1 MAKIKEV
8 NFLFESIEELVQ
20 IAQDKQCT
28 ISEIMINQEIEISGR
43 TRDEIMNQMMV
54 NLETME
60 DACAKG
66 IQGIR
71 SYSGLTG
78 YDAKKLQAYIDK
90 KNVLTDDIFVKALC
104 YAVATN
110 EVNAAM
116 GIICATPTAG
126 SAGVVPGV
134 LLAYSEKFNSTRED
148 MLNFLFTASAFGF
161 VTANNAMI
169 SGAEGGCQAE
179 IGSASG
185 MAAAALVEMA
195 GGTPEQASQA
205 FAIAL
210 NNMIGLACDPVAGL
224 VEIPC
229 IKRNAGGTSNAI
241 GAAEMALAGVVSEI
255 PADEVVETM
264 YRVGRSMPAAIRETG
279 IGGLAGTKTGK
290 RIAKEL
296 FENNN
301 QNTTTKE

>member
-1 MAKIKEV
+1 M
-8 NFLFESIEELVQ
+8 FGSIEELVQ
-20 IAQDKQCT
+20 LAKKNQCKIA
-28 ISEIMINQEIEISGR
+28 EIMIAQEIRTSGR
-43 TRDEIMNQMMV
+43 SRTEIMNQMTL

-60 DACAKG
+60 AAAAKG
-66 IQGIR
+66 IQGVR
-71 SYSGLTG
+71 SHSGLTG
-78 YDAKKLQAYIDK
+78 YDAKRLQAYLDSK
-90 KNVLTDDIFVKALC
+90 TVLTDTTFVKALC

-116 GIICATPTAG
+116 GMICATPTAG

-134 LLAYSEKFNSTRED
+134 LLAFREKLQASQETQLE
-148 MLNFLFTASAFGF
+148 FLFTAAAFGF

-195 GGTPEQASQA
+195 GGTAEQASHA

-210 NNMIGLACDPVAGL
+210 NNLIGLACDPVAGL

-241 GAAEMALAGVVSEI
+241 SAAEMALAGVESEI

-264 YRVGRSMPAAIRETG
+264 YRVGRSMPADIRETG

-296 FENNN
+296 FGIER
-301 QNTTTKE
+301 

>member
-1 MAKIKEV
+1 M
-8 NFLFESIEELVQ
+8 FETIEELVKRAEEQ
-20 IAQDKQCT
+20 ECKISDIMVAQEM
-28 ISEIMINQEIEISGR
+28 SVSGR
-43 TRDEIMNQMMV
+43 SYESIMEQMEL
-54 NLETME
+54 NLQTME
-60 DACAKG
+60 QAVAKG
-66 IQGIR
+66 VKGVA
-71 SYSGLTG
+71 SHSGLTG
-78 YDAKKLQAYIDK
+78 YDGKKMNEYLTNQS
-90 KNVLTDDIFVKALC
+90 VLTDQTFVKALC

-116 GIICATPTAG
+116 GLICATPTAG
-126 SAGVVPGV
+126 SAGVVPGL
-134 LLAYSEKFNSTRED
+134 LLAFSEKLAASRQD
-148 MLNFLFTASAFGF
+148 MRMFLFSAAAFGF

-195 GGTPEQASQA
+195 GGTPKQASHA

-210 NNMIGLACDPVAGL
+210 NNLIGLACDPVAGL

-229 IKRNAGGTSNAI
+229 IKRNAGGTANAI
-241 GAAEMALAGVVSEI
+241 AAAEMALAGVECEI
-255 PADEVVETM
+255 PADEVIEAM
-264 YRVGRSMPAAIRETG
+264 YRVGRNMPADIRETG

-296 FENNN
+296 FGIER
-301 QNTTTKE
+301 